1 METTLRTS
9 LIPIRYDE
17 SKAVYP
23 LHASS
28 DEFRMAKISE
38 SFEVDLARIMQQ
50 VARFCMRVD
59 QARYGNPIDG
69 IGVKPLAVQRVWC

>member
-1 METTLRTS
+1 MTAAFHKS
-9 LIPIRYDE
+9 LNEGGYIHGQNMTIEYRWAEGQLDRLPE
-17 SKAVYP
+17 LA
-23 LHASS
+23 A
-28 DEFRMAKISE
+28 
-38 SFEVDLARIMQQ
+38 DLARIMQQ

>member
-1 METTLRTS
+1 
-9 LIPIRYDE
+9 
-17 SKAVYP
+17 
-23 LHASS
+23 
-28 DEFRMAKISE
+28 MAAA
-38 SFEVDLARIMQQ
+38 LQLTRIMQQ

>member
-1 METTLRTS
+1 MSGLKS
-9 LIPIRYDE
+9 YGMQPLPPAPSAE
-17 SKAVYP
+17 SVPAGVAGSP
-23 LHASS
+23 LT
-28 DEFRMAKISE
+28 
-38 SFEVDLARIMQQ
+38 RIMQQ